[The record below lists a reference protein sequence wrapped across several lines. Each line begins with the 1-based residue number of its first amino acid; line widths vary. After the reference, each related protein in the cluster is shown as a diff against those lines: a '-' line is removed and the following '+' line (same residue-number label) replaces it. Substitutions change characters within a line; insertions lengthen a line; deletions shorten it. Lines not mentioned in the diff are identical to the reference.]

1 MLVLEGSVCM
11 TPPDS
16 SSLERPLFEGVGK
29 GSPDQTV
36 VLSITVLCDQLEL
49 FLPLTGLQFLTS
61 SVLLIIPNLQ
71 DL

>member
-1 MLVLEGSVCM
+1 M

-29 GSPDQTV
+29 GSPDQT
-36 VLSITVLCDQLEL
+36 LVLCITMLSDQLKL
-49 FLPLTGLQFLTS
+49 SLSLTGLQFLTS